1 MTAFHLPLAWGHA
14 PASRRVVGLGAALLV
29 QLLCVAWLQQAWRAP
44 PRSVKPAREA
54 VVLAQVRLLPGPSGA
69 PRTEAPGR
77 TARAAQ
83 APSPATLRME
93 AAPTPAGRAPAL
105 PQPDPGKTWPPA
117 RDTVT
122 DTQPPS
128 ATWLAATSPSG
139 TGTAAPANARAQAP
153 LNLSLPARPAS
164 GNERAALMRQVIED
178 PRLGR
183 EVRGVEWAVA
193 DAAGTLPVTVQSS
206 TSGSGS
212 KLIRQGSKCY
222 RAYENRMKDLHP
234 MDERTRSLPDMVGK
248 CFSKD

>member
-1 MTAFHLPLAWGHA
+1 MAFPLPPAWGHA
-14 PASRRVVGLGAALLV
+14 PASRRAVGLGAALLV

-44 PRSVKPAREA
+44 PQPVKPARA
-54 VVLAQVRLLPGPSGA
+54 AAVLAQVRLLPGPSGPRRMHA
-69 PRTEAPGR
+69 PTP
-77 TARAAQ
+77 ARATP
-83 APSPATLRME
+83 APPSATLRME
-93 AAPTPAGRAPAL
+93 AAQTPAGHAPEL
-105 PQPDPGKTWPPA
+105 PKPDPGKTWPPS
-117 RDTVT
+117 RDT
-122 DTQPPS
+122 DTQVPS
-128 ATWLAATSPSG
+128 TTWLAAPSPPG